1 MFDPRRPKRKVTA
14 EEQEEWLVQYDPLIP
29 DDSRRVISH
38 NYQVSGTI
46 LIRCLSVTAFIIGKK
61 HRTYRNVPGAP
72 RINVVGI
79 CVWSGP
85 LFVKSSA
92 LADIRRAQ

>member
-38 NYQVSGTI
+38 NYQVSDTSFDAE
-46 LIRCLSVTAFIIGKK
+46 LI
-61 HRTYRNVPGAP
+61 
-72 RINVVGI
+72 
-79 CVWSGP
+79 
-85 LFVKSSA
+85 
-92 LADIRRAQ
+92 